1 MVLKKLII
9 TLALV
14 SLLVGSALGIV
25 FSTHIARQQFI
36 TLTKLQEK
44 RDQLER
50 SWSQLLL
57 EESYWGSPSRVEK
70 IARQKL
76 GMKMP
81 SSEDIRV
88 VR

>member
-1 MVLKKLII
+1 MVLKN
-9 TLALV
+9 
-14 SLLVGSALGIV
+14 LLVTLTLVLLLIGTALGVV

-36 TLTKLQEK
+36 SLTKLQET

-57 EESYWGSPSRVEK
+57 EESYWGSSSRVEK

-81 SSEDIRV
+81 SSDDIRV